1 MSLLIG
7 DDNPE
12 AVEPHDRETEMPAGG
27 RPEPGGKR
35 RDWAPWRSR
44 RPQSML
50 IQDAPDP
57 AGDGYGGLDDEA
69 GDDYEAGPPYQ
80 GNGFLL
86 DTAGGWDGYPP
97 EPGPPGSYPQD
108 RISGDRYPEDR
119 YPESGYADYGDY
131 RAGSRGFRDPG
142 YQEPG
147 HGDSG
152 YPGPGYP
159 EPGYSDTGY
168 PGSRSSGRGLPDSGH
183 PDPGRH
189 DHGYAD
195 SGHDPDSGRTG
206 PGFPD
211 PGYPGGAGDEGW
223 YGAETDGFRLPP
235 VTGDDPW
242 DDGEGYEADPQDE
255 PARRTPLLAV
265 LFPRRE
271 SRDRD
276 EGGSRTFVS
285 SAQRLGGILLAGASV
300 VGVAFYVPSIL
311 AADSRSFTGVVSNSG
326 LASLNFGVSGRVGR
340 VLVHLGQAVRP
351 GEVLATEAG
360 GAQAAAVRADRAAIT
375 ADKANL
381 GALQADGSAATSI
394 AAAQAQLARDRA
406 RRAADRMKLAA
417 TEIVAPRSGTV
428 VAIEGQPGD
437 TVSPAGLSG
446 PAAHAQ
452 ASPGQ
457 QPRFSLLP
465 SGPMAS
471 LRAAGLALPVIALRT
486 GGGWQVRLLIPQ
498 TDTSAVK
505 VGGKVTISVPAA
517 QLSGVKGTI
526 GDVSPMP
533 VGNSGSASYEAV
545 VRVIGRTPVTPLSGM
560 TANVQLGSLR
570 LQGRAAPA
578 HGG

>member
-1 MSLLIG
+1 MGRL
-7 DDNPE
+7 
-12 AVEPHDRETEMPAGG
+12 PAGARPRAVTPRTVIPGTVLAGTVIRGPLSRIRLCRLRGLPG
-27 RPEPGGKR
+27 RV
-35 RDWAPWRSR
+35 
-44 RPQSML
+44 
-50 IQDAPDP
+50 
-57 AGDGYGGLDDEA
+57 
-69 GDDYEAGPPYQ
+69 
-80 GNGFLL
+80 
-86 DTAGGWDGYPP
+86 
-97 EPGPPGSYPQD
+97 
-108 RISGDRYPEDR
+108 
-119 YPESGYADYGDY
+119 
-131 RAGSRGFRDPG
+131 RGFRDPG

-147 HGDSG
+147 HGESG

-189 DHGYAD
+189 DPGYAD

-242 DDGEGYEADPQDE
+242 DDGDGYEADPQDE

-340 VLVHLGQAVRP
+340 VLVHLGQAVRREKCWP
-351 GEVLATEAG
+351 PRPAG
-360 GAQAAAVRADRAAIT
+360 RKPRPSGPTGPRSRPT
-375 ADKANL
+375 RPTWPRCRPT
-381 GALQADGSAATSI
+381 GPRATSI
-394 AAAQAQLARDRA
+394 AAAQAQLAKDRA
-406 RRAADRMKLAA
+406 RRAADRMKLSA

-428 VAIEGQPGD
+428 VAIDGQPGD

-446 PAAHAQ
+446 SAAHAQ

-526 GDVSPMP
+526 GERVAHAGGQFGRRQLRSRGAGDRPDPGHPAQRHDRQRPAGLVTAAGPGRP
-533 VGNSGSASYEAV
+533 GARRVTCEPGAPCPGAARPGSQ
-545 VRVIGRTPVTPLSGM
+545 P
-560 TANVQLGSLR
+560 AN
-570 LQGRAAPA
+570 PA
-578 HGG
+578 

>member
-1 MSLLIG
+1 
-7 DDNPE
+7 
-12 AVEPHDRETEMPAGG
+12 
-27 RPEPGGKR
+27 
-35 RDWAPWRSR
+35 
-44 RPQSML
+44 ML
-50 IQDAPDP
+50 IQDVPDP
-57 AGDGYGGLDDEA
+57 AGDGYGGLDDGA
-69 GDDYEAGPPYQ
+69 GDDYGDDPPGQ

-86 DTAGGWDGYPP
+86 DTAGGWDGYASDPPP
-97 EPGPPGSYPQD
+97 EGRYAQDRYAQDRYARDSYPKD

-131 RAGSRGFRDPG
+131 RAGPSGFRDPG
-142 YQEPG
+142 YQEPA
-147 HGDSG
+147 HG
-152 YPGPGYP
+152 GPGYP
-159 EPGYSDTGY
+159 AEGYPDPGYSDTAY
-168 PGSRSSGRGLPDSGH
+168 RGSRLSGPGLRDSGH

-189 DHGYAD
+189 DPGYAVSGHHPD
-195 SGHDPDSGRTG
+195 SGHPG
-206 PGFPD
+206 PGYTD
-211 PGYPGGAGDEGW
+211 PGYPAGPGDEGW
-223 YGAETDGFRLPP
+223 YGAATDVFRLPP
-235 VTGDDPW
+235 ATGDDPW
-242 DDGEGYEADPQDE
+242 DEDDGYDADPQEE

-311 AADSRSFTGVVSNSG
+311 AADSRSLTGVVSNSG
-326 LASLNFGVSGRVGR
+326 LAGLNFGASGRVGR
-340 VLVHLGQAVRP
+340 VLVHLGQAVHP

-381 GALQADGSAATSI
+381 AALQADGAAAASI
-394 AAAQAQLARDRA
+394 AAAQAQLAKDRA
-406 RRAADRMKLAA
+406 RRAADRMRLAA

-428 VAIEGQPGD
+428 VAIDGQPGD
-437 TVSPAGLSG
+437 SVSPAGLSG

-505 VGGKVTISVPAA
+505 AGGKVTISVPAA

-526 GDVSPMP
+526 GEVSPTP
-533 VGNSGSASYEAV
+533 VANSGGASYEAV

-570 LQGRAAPA
+570 RPGRAAPA

>member
-1 MSLLIG
+1 
-7 DDNPE
+7 
-12 AVEPHDRETEMPAGG
+12 
-27 RPEPGGKR
+27 
-35 RDWAPWRSR
+35 
-44 RPQSML
+44 ML
-50 IQDAPDP
+50 IQDIPDP
-57 AGDGYGGLDDEA
+57 AGDGYGGHDDDA
-69 GDDYEAGPPYQ
+69 GDEYEAGPPYQ

-86 DTAGGWDGYPP
+86 DTARGPDGYPP
-97 EPGPPGSYPQD
+97 EPYPQD
-108 RISGDRYPEDR
+108 SYARDTYPQDLISGDRYPEDR

-131 RAGSRGFRDPG
+131 RAGSPGFRDPG

-147 HGDSG
+147 HGGSG
-152 YPGPGYP
+152 YPGEGYPDPGYP
-159 EPGYSDTGY
+159 DAAYS
-168 PGSRSSGRGLPDSGH
+168 GSRSSGPGLPDSGH

-189 DHGYAD
+189 DPGYAD
-195 SGHDPDSGRTG
+195 SGHYPDSGHAG
-206 PGFPD
+206 PGDTD
-211 PGYPGGAGDEGW
+211 PGYPGRPGDEAW
-223 YGAETDGFRLPP
+223 HSAETDEFRLPP
-235 VTGDDPW
+235 AAGEDPW
-242 DDGEGYEADPQDE
+242 DDGDSYEADPQEE
-255 PARRTPLLAV
+255 PARRISLRAV
-265 LFPRRE
+265 LLPRRL

-276 EGGSRTFVS
+276 EAGSRTFVS

-311 AADSRSFTGVVSNSG
+311 AADSRSLTGVVSNSG
-326 LASLNFGVSGRVGR
+326 LAGLNFGTSGRVGR

-381 GALQADGSAATSI
+381 AALQADGSAAASI

-406 RRAADRMKLAA
+406 RRAVDRMKLAA
-417 TEIVAPRSGTV
+417 TEIVAPRRGTV
-428 VAIEGQPGD
+428 VAIDGQPGD

-446 PAAHAQ
+446 SAAHAQ

-457 QPRFSLLP
+457 QRRFSLLP

-471 LRAAGLALPVIALRT
+471 LRAAGRALPVIALRT

-505 VGGKVTISVPAA
+505 AGRKVTISVPAA
-517 QLSGVKGTI
+517 QISGVKGTI
-526 GDVSPMP
+526 GEVSPVP

-545 VRVIGRTPVTPLSGM
+545 VRVIGRTPATPLSGM

-570 LQGRAAPA
+570 LRGRAAPA